1 MKRNGENEAMM
12 NDALV
17 TLTVPAKPEFVDL
30 VRLTLY
36 GIAAKLD
43 FSYEDIED
51 MKVAVSE
58 ACNNVV
64 LHAYSDGRQGT
75 IQLDFHTAEEHLQ
88 IVVRDNGASF
98 EPAGDMR
105 TSNLH
110 GKSIEE
116 IQSGGLGLYLMQA
129 LMDEVE
135 VRQDFGTVVTL
146 TKKRNAARA
155 ETV

>member
-1 MKRNGENEAMM
+1 MI

-17 TLTVPAKPEFVDL
+17 SLTVPARAEFVDL

-64 LHAYSDGRQGT
+64 LHAY
-75 IQLDFHTAEEHLQ
+75 AEEPEGVVHIDFAATEHHLR
-88 IVVRDNGASF
+88 ISVRDNGRGGF
-98 EPAGDMR
+98 QPTGEMQ

-116 IQSGGLGLYLMQA
+116 IRSGGLGLYLMQA

-135 VRQDFGTVVTL
+135 VCQDLGTVVVL
-146 TKKRNAARA
+146 TKRRTAAKA
-155 ETV
+155 QTL